1 MTMQVGRGM
10 LQTQE
15 DIRILLAL
23 EPSLFRQAMK
33 ASLDGRRGLHVVG
46 EARDRREAIR
56 EAQRTHPDI
65 VLLDVNLLGLGDA
78 STISVIKTSVPGC
91 KILVLSTDNQL
102 KSMVGA
108 LEAGA
113 SGYLTQRS
121 SISDLV
127 EATKG
132 IQRGDVPLPP
142 NTLASILEALTQKRG
157 WQDKA
162 LERISH
168 LTPRER
174 EVLALL
180 AQGRDKAT
188 IARTLV
194 ISPETVR
201 THFQNILVKLEVHS
215 RLEAA
220 AFVRRNHLMQ
230 ELVPNK
236 ERLVRDSAASANVEE
251 DHRAYT

>member
-1 MTMQVGRGM
+1 
-10 LQTQE
+10 
-15 DIRILLAL
+15 
-23 EPSLFRQAMK
+23 
-33 ASLDGRRGLHVVG
+33 
-46 EARDRREAIR
+46 
-56 EAQRTHPDI
+56 
-65 VLLDVNLLGLGDA
+65 
-78 STISVIKTSVPGC
+78 
-91 KILVLSTDNQL
+91 
-102 KSMVGA
+102 MVGA

-127 EATKG
+127 EATRG

-142 NTLASILEALTQKRG
+142 NTLASILETLTQKRG
-157 WQDKA
+157 RQDQA
-162 LERISH
+162 LEGISR

-180 AQGRDKAT
+180 AQGQDKAT
-188 IARTLV
+188 IARRLV

-236 ERLVRDSAASANVEE
+236 ERPVRDSAAANARQ
-251 DHRAYT
+251 DRRTYS